1 MIKLIIGLSN
11 YGLLYKN
18 NRHNV
23 GAKFICTFAKYNNLI
38 FKKYVKLFS
47 YISKFKIDNYN
58 VYLLLPMTYI
68 NMNNKSLF
76 AVANFYDVKTDEI
89 LIIHDELDLPLGKIK
104 FKQKISNTSHN
115 GIKNI
120 VLTFNSNNLCRI
132 KIGIGHP
139 GNKSR
144 VTNFLLSNMSTK
156 ELKIIKYTFNSIIKN
171 IRCIIYLNKYDI
183 GKFISQ
189 HNKLIQ
195 LTKNNIN

>member
-11 YGLLYKN
+11 YGSSYNN
-18 NRHNV
+18 NRHNI

-38 FKKYVKLFS
+38 FKKDVRLFS

-68 NMNNKSLF
+68 NVNGKSLF
-76 AVANFYDVKTDEI
+76 AVANFYNIKINEI
-89 LIIHDELDLPLGKIK
+89 LIIHDELDLPLGKIR
-104 FKQKISNTSHN
+104 FKQKINNTSHN

-120 VLTFNSNNLCRI
+120 VSTFNNNNLCRI

-139 GNKSR
+139 GNKNK
-144 VTNFLLSNMSTK
+144 VINFLLSNMSTK
-156 ELKIIKYTFNSIIKN
+156 ELKIMQCTFNSIIKN
-171 IRCIIYLNKYDI
+171 IRYIIYLDKYNI
-183 GKFISQ
+183 SKFIFE